1 MINEPELIKLV
12 LKKRPKNLPKSP
24 SAARAV
30 RPSFPL
36 GIFIGV
42 IGFGRPWTRSM
53 QTDGKQMRGDSHRAK
68 PICRFQAVPGSVRGG
83 FAMAEAAVL
92 LTAALRQFR
101 FAPLAT
107 PVPVSHLRVRSRDG
121 TTLEVRPH

>member
-1 MINEPELIKLV
+1 MGDPGRVRCRPMGNRCVATVIARSLSAV
-12 LKKRPKNLPKSP
+12 FKRC
-24 SAARAV
+24 
-30 RPSFPL
+30 L
-36 GIFIGV
+36 GLSG
-42 IGFGRPWTRSM
+42 
-53 QTDGKQMRGDSHRAK
+53 
-68 PICRFQAVPGSVRGG
+68 GG

-121 TTLEVRPH
+121 TILEVRPR